1 VGYISQ
7 PAIAQSFDQAEVNQN
22 NFVVVASPYGRNA
35 YQLLVLEQLTNQR
48 PCWREVGSNPT
59 TIDPL
64 LLQFD
69 FTGICARSTDSN
81 GYSVRMAGREFGLLY
96 NLSVAR
102 RDNDLVLTATN
113 TSDRKAPV
121 LEIGRSNGIS
131 PGGQFAKIN
140 LNPDWR
146 LTKRRQGEQLLGHVY
161 LTRDNL
167 PAGIIPSAFVDT
179 QANWARNY
187 IDVLAA
193 NKIISGFEDGRFR
206 PDDPVTRV
214 QFAAILNRAFA
225 NRAAI
230 RGGTAFKDI
239 QPNYWGFQAVQSAYQ
254 KGFMSGY
261 PEGVFRP
268 DQQIPRLEVLVA
280 LSSGLGISSQN
291 TNVLSFYQDA
301 AQIPVWASGAIA
313 GATENRF
320 VINYPRVREL
330 SPSRPATRAEVAA
343 FVYQSLVNAGQLPV
357 IPSPYVVVVNPT
369 NPATTPTTPLSPVD
383 PAAQPSSESP
393 GETVTPAS
401 LEAPTQPPASPTP
414 ATPPESTTSEPLTP
428 SQPATPTTPVAPATS
443 PPPATPP
450 ASETP
455 PATPAPGNV
464 VVPTIPA
471 TP

>member
-343 FVYQSLVNAGQLPV
+343 FVYQSLVSAGQLPV
-357 IPSPYVVVVNPT
+357 IPSPYLVVVNPAS
-369 NPATTPTTPLSPVD
+369 PATTPAAPLNSPA
-383 PAAQPSSESP
+383 PTEQPSSSSP

-401 LEAPTQPPASPTP
+401 LEAPSQPAPSLAPATTPEPTTTLEP
-414 ATPPESTTSEPLTP
+414 ATPPESGVPTA
-428 SQPATPTTPVAPATS
+428 PAVPPAPATA
-443 PPPATPP
+443 PAPETPP
-450 ASETP
+450 AS
-455 PATPAPGNV
+455 PAPGNV
-464 VVPTIPA
+464 VVPTIPV